1 MTSGSTDTSLNH
13 LHPMSSTTAQVLILS
28 RAYFDSFLGSNALRG
43 EIEGESER
51 KVHKREGCTR
61 TTNPDDVARVVGFE
75 AISLYSMGF
84 ANGKYATR
92 TISQRPDSPE
102 ILEIW
107 ILIKPLYLRKGDVS
121 EGNISPS

>member
-1 MTSGSTDTSLNH
+1 
-13 LHPMSSTTAQVLILS
+13 
-28 RAYFDSFLGSNALRG
+28 
-43 EIEGESER
+43 
-51 KVHKREGCTR
+51 
-61 TTNPDDVARVVGFE
+61 
-75 AISLYSMGF
+75 MGF
-84 ANGKYATR
+84 ANGKYATG